1 MKYKVCTY
9 THRDTYLDTLIS
21 SYKKYYDDDIF
32 VLKQDKKIY
41 DNFYD
46 LIDLIPNL
54 FKGYDYIL
62 IVDDDIRFLS
72 PYTIPNTIKFMQFN
86 NVSLCGSYMTNI
98 DSQNTKGLPNLL
110 LQNVEPIDKISWVW
124 GYYMMFKLDD
134 LPNCDTRYRKKSEG
148 LNIDNVAHQD
158 IDFSFRFLDENKK
171 ISIVNEVVYHK
182 PHFDS
187 FKIENLNV
195 KLRKLIGMENARKM
209 YEENK
214 EFFENKKIDIHILSN
229 GEIDIDMTVGRFFL
243 NKYFKNYKKYMK
255 LKQPFLKDLML

>member
-98 DSQNTKGLPNLL
+98 DS
-110 LQNVEPIDKISWVW
+110 
-124 GYYMMFKLDD
+124 
-134 LPNCDTRYRKKSEG
+134 
-148 LNIDNVAHQD
+148 
-158 IDFSFRFLDENKK
+158 
-171 ISIVNEVVYHK
+171 
-182 PHFDS
+182 
-187 FKIENLNV
+187 
-195 KLRKLIGMENARKM
+195 
-209 YEENK
+209 
-214 EFFENKKIDIHILSN
+214 
-229 GEIDIDMTVGRFFL
+229 
-243 NKYFKNYKKYMK
+243 
-255 LKQPFLKDLML
+255 

>member
-72 PYTIPNTIKFMQFN
+72 PYTIPNTIKFMKFN

-134 LPNCDTRYRKKSEG
+134 LM
-148 LNIDNVAHQD
+148 NIDKNTIEKFNTNELVK
-158 IDFSFRFLDENKK
+158 IIYLLDELDKDKYTK
-171 ISIVNEVVYHK
+171 I
-182 PHFDS
+182 
-187 FKIENLNV
+187 
-195 KLRKLIGMENARKM
+195 LR
-209 YEENK
+209 Y
-214 EFFENKKIDIHILSN
+214 FF
-229 GEIDIDMTVGRFFL
+229 
-243 NKYFKNYKKYMK
+243 
-255 LKQPFLKDLML
+255 

>member
-158 IDFSFRFLDENKK
+158 IDFSFRFLDEIKVSK
-171 ISIVNEVVYHK
+171 
-182 PHFDS
+182 
-187 FKIENLNV
+187 
-195 KLRKLIGMENARKM
+195 
-209 YEENK
+209 
-214 EFFENKKIDIHILSN
+214 
-229 GEIDIDMTVGRFFL
+229 
-243 NKYFKNYKKYMK
+243 
-255 LKQPFLKDLML
+255 